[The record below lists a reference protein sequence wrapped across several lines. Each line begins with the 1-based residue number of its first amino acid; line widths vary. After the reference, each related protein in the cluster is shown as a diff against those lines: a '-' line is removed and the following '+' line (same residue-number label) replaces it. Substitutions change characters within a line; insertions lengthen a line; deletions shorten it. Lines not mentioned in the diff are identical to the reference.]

1 MRGVGYAEPQ
11 NQLLGFTGTPC
22 PRFNQSKTK
31 SARSWTSRPPLGIG
45 STPMRWLI
53 SSIQTRFGHG
63 RQTQPRMIQNIG
75 SCPLDDSIVHDG
87 RPAGSHCSL
96 RTNSC
101 TTGGKRSASRS
112 RKSKMV
118 PLQSS
123 TLILCGATRKPGQNS
138 VGSVGRARSTRR
150 SMNGGSSFT
159 RPAYLSTRGE
169 A

>member
-1 MRGVGYAEPQ
+1 
-11 NQLLGFTGTPC
+11 
-22 PRFNQSKTK
+22 
-31 SARSWTSRPPLGIG
+31 
-45 STPMRWLI
+45 MRWLI

-169 A
+169 ALPLAQVEPQRRHLSSNVRPRNNAWLTPLASLSPSPSRLRA